1 MDRRLVAGAATGVAM
16 ALLVL
21 AASSGPV
28 RLWITPPGDVGPSS
42 IGKAVPLVPGL
53 PPDSVPPD
61 GGDPNHRNSVLFQLL
76 GVLLIVLAVAV
87 AAWIVRMGIWPR
99 LTRRGARHRSVRHV
113 TALPEVGEREL
124 AVDVEAARVALAAGS
139 PRNAIVACWM
149 QLEHDAAEA
158 GLPSDAAETSAEYV
172 ERVVA
177 ASSVDPAPIRELAA
191 LYREARFSHHE
202 LRDDHRT
209 RALAAL
215 NRVEA
220 VLRSSVVVL
229 T

>member
-1 MDRRLVAGAATGVAM
+1 MV
-16 ALLVL
+16 LLVL

-28 RLWITPPGDVGPSS
+28 RLWITPPEDVGPSS

-53 PPDSVPPD
+53 PPDSVPD
-61 GGDPNHRNSVLFQLL
+61 GGDPNHRNSVLFQLV

-149 QLEHDAAEA
+149 QLERDAAAA
-158 GLPSDAAETSAEYV
+158 GLPRDAAETSAEYV